1 MLNSNERKRFDDE
14 SERKQTKTPN
24 AEEALECR
32 TPASESN
39 SKALAP
45 KRRRGRPPKDAV
57 ATALRKSEKE
67 QNAIMREYRRR
78 MLASPK
84 SEKVL
89 QKILDAALDD
99 EHKGQTAAWK
109 LVMDRLMPVS
119 AFEKEGLG
127 GSGRSAIQINI
138 TGVPGVNVGG
148 SDDVLEGDYADADD

>member
-1 MLNSNERKRFDDE
+1 MSDVDK
-14 SERKQTKTPN
+14 RKQTKTSSDIVTT
-24 AEEALECR
+24 E
-32 TPASESN
+32 T
-39 SKALAP
+39 K
-45 KRRRGRPPKDAV
+45 KRRGRPPKDAV
-57 ATALRKSEKE
+57 ATALKKSERE

-99 EHKGQTAAWK
+99 DHKGQTAAWK

-127 GSGRSAIQINI
+127 GNGRGAIQINI
-138 TGVPGVNVGG
+138 TGVGGGVNVDGNADNVIEG
-148 SDDVLEGDYADADD
+148 EYDDE

>member
-1 MLNSNERKRFDDE
+1 MSDVD
-14 SERKQTKTPN
+14 ERKQTKTPS
-24 AEEALECR
+24 ASV
-32 TPASESN
+32 TPET
-39 SKALAP
+39 

-57 ATALRKSEKE
+57 ATALKKSERE

-99 EHKGQTAAWK
+99 DHKGQTAAWK

-119 AFEKEGLG
+119 AFEKEGL
-127 GSGRSAIQINI
+127 SGNGRNAIQINI
-138 TGVPGVNVGG
+138 SGVGSVGVGG
-148 SDDVLEGDYADADD
+148 ERPGDSAGDDVIDGEYVDG